1 MTLERLKE
9 LNPHIKIYTTED
21 REFGEFGEKLY
32 GFDTSEII
40 KTAEKYVL
48 PEEGSLYEASSE
60 EFEKLSIAKEIT
72 EKCFGQLGTQIGYC
86 YGHSSFLN
94 AFEWH
99 TSSEV
104 NIAVT
109 DLVLLLAKRS
119 DMENGK
125 IDSSCAKAFF
135 IQKGEIIEVYATSLH
150 FCPCQVNKSGFG
162 CVVALPEGTNTPLDG
177 EPAEN
182 SLMFRKN
189 KWIIAHTEN
198 ASLIKRGVVE
208 GVYGENIEI
217 IGE

>member
-1 MTLERLKE
+1 MTIEKIRG
-9 LNPHIKIYTTED
+9 LNPHIKIYTTRD
-21 REFGEFGEKLY
+21 KEFSEFGEKLS

-40 KTAEKYVL
+40 KAAQEYTF
-48 PEEGSLYEASSE
+48 PEEGSVYEASSDA
-60 EFEKLSIAKEIT
+60 FEKLQIAKEIT
-72 EKCFGQLGTQIGYC
+72 EKCFGELKAQIGYC

-109 DLVLLLAKRS
+109 DLILILAKRS
-119 DMENGK
+119 DMRDGK
-125 IDSSCAKAFF
+125 IDSSCAKVFF
-135 IQKGEIIEVYATSLH
+135 VEKGEIIEVYATSLH
-150 FCPCQVNKSGFG
+150 FCPCQVTKSGFG
-162 CVVALPEGTNTPLDG
+162 CVVALPEGTNTPLDK

-182 SLMFRKN
+182 PLMFRKN

-198 ASLIKRGVVE
+198 APLIARGVVA
-208 GVYGENIEI
+208 GVSGENIEI

>member
-1 MTLERLKE
+1 MTLDRIKE
-9 LNPHIKIYTTED
+9 LNPHIKIYTTKDE
-21 REFGEFGEKLY
+21 EFKEFGEKLY
-32 GFDTSEII
+32 GFKVDEII
-40 KTAEKYVL
+40 KTAEKYAF
-48 PEEGSLYEASSE
+48 PQEGSLYEASVE
-60 EFEKLSIAKEIT
+60 DFEKLPIAEEIT
-72 EKCFGQLGTQIGYC
+72 EQCFGELKAQIGYC

-109 DLVLLLAKRS
+109 DLILILAKRS

-125 IDSSCAKAFF
+125 IDSSKAKVFF
-135 IQKGEIIEVYATSLH
+135 VEKGEIIEVYATSLH

-162 CVVALPEGTNTPLDG
+162 CVVALPEGTNTPLDI
-177 EPAEN
+177 EPAKN
-182 SLMFRKN
+182 PLMFRKN
-189 KWIIAHTEN
+189 KWIIAHVEN
-198 ASLIKRGVVE
+198 APLIARGVVA